1 MTDLPS
7 RDYATDR
14 PSRPVPALSNRRSR
28 SGESVPGRDGFD
40 GEPASDFRRYGRI
53 LRDRWRTVAAVT
65 FITVAGV
72 TIGTFLQTPVYRATG
87 MLEIRQQSAD
97 VASVEALYQPVRV
110 SAQYLETQYGVLRS
124 PALARRVAIDLGLG
138 GQPAAVNGSAPTA
151 AQVAARASV
160 DGAAQQVR
168 RGLII
173 DPILGSSLVRV
184 SFDGTDPETAAQVV
198 NSVFD
203 QYVAM
208 RVEAGRIAEQRLAEQ
223 VDSIRRQLSAAE
235 EGLQRYVEANGL
247 VFVETPTGDSEN
259 LAHERLRHLQQ
270 RLTQAEADRFEKEA
284 LFATVQNQGA
294 GFLDSDVVRSLSGR
308 VADLRGEYAR
318 LSSTFTDD
326 YPRTRQVL
334 DQLREAEALLA
345 RERGRIAA
353 ERRSDYLTAL
363 QHQEML
369 QSAFEEQ
376 KQLLDAL
383 AARSAEARMLRRD
396 VEGHLQL
403 HTLLQQKE
411 KAAGVSAA
419 MAATEVTVVDYAA
432 VPLWPIRPV
441 PQRNFRL
448 ALIVGL
454 FMGVG
459 LAFIREYAS
468 TTIVT
473 VEEVG
478 NITPVPILGMIPS
491 VRQDKRRRQLP
502 RVSGGRLELSPGHDR
517 AVWHRIDTTGAD
529 ALSLAE
535 AFAGLRTSVLF
546 SGADSSVQ
554 TLIISSS
561 QPGEGKTTVSVNLA
575 LSLAR
580 LGKRVLLVD
589 TDLRRPSIH
598 RAFQVSGAMGLA
610 NYLEGRVVLDQI
622 VRRGAEGGI
631 DLIVAGRSDLQPTE
645 LLSSP
650 RLERL
655 LESAREDYDF
665 VILDSPALLINAAD
679 TRILA
684 PHTDGVV
691 LVVRSRTTPRENLVA
706 LIDQT
711 PNVIG
716 LVVND
721 VDTRHL
727 PGYYGEYAACSD

>member
-1 MTDLPS
+1 MDLPE
-7 RDYATDR
+7 D
-14 PSRPVPALSNRRSR
+14 
-28 SGESVPGRDGFD
+28 
-40 GEPASDFRRYGRI
+40 EPTTDFRRYARI
-53 LRDRWRTVAAVT
+53 LRDRWLTVVTAVAV
-65 FITVAGV
+65 TVAGV
-72 TIGTFLQTPVYRATG
+72 GIGTALQTPVYRATG

-97 VASVEALYQPVRV
+97 VASVEALYQPARV
-110 SAQYLETQYGVLRS
+110 SAQYLETQFGVLRS
-124 PALARRVAIDLGLG
+124 PALARRVALDIGVVG
-138 GQPAAVNGSAPTA
+138 SGVAGNGASGYSSPDPTD
-151 AQVAARASV
+151 AARAT
-160 DGAAQQVR
+160 AMVR
-168 RGLII
+168 GGLII
-173 DPILGSSLVRV
+173 DPITGSSLVRV
-184 SFDGTDPETAAQVV
+184 SFDGTDPEMAARVV

-203 QYVAM
+203 QYVGM

-223 VDSIRRQLSAAE
+223 VDSIRSDLSEAEQRLQL
-235 EGLQRYVEANGL
+235 YVEENGL
-247 VFVETPTGDSEN
+247 FFVETSGGGTEN

-270 RLTQAEADRFEKEA
+270 RLTQAEADRFAKES
-284 LFATVQNQGA
+284 LYATVQNEGS
-294 GFLDSDVVRSLSGR
+294 GFLDSDVLRSLQGR
-308 VADLRGEYAR
+308 IAELKGQYAV

-334 DQLREAEALLA
+334 DQLREAESLLTQ
-345 RERGRIAA
+345 ERRRIAG
-353 ERRSDYLTAL
+353 ERRSEYLTAL

-369 QSAFEEQ
+369 QAAFEEQ
-376 KQLLDAL
+376 KNLLDAL
-383 AARSAEARMLRRD
+383 AARSAEARLLRRD
-396 VEGHLQL
+396 VDGHLQL

-419 MAATEVTVVDYAA
+419 LAATEVTVVDYAG
-432 VPLWPIRPV
+432 VPLYPIRPV
-441 PQRNFRL
+441 PQRNLQL

-454 FMGVG
+454 FLGIGV
-459 LAFIREYAS
+459 AFMREYAS
-468 TTIVT
+468 STIVT

-478 NITPVPILGMIPS
+478 RITSVPVLGMIPS
-491 VRQDKRRRQLP
+491 VRRAEHRRQLP
-502 RVSGGRLELSPGHDR
+502 RVSGGRVELSPPAQHQ
-517 AVWHRIDTTGAD
+517 AAWHRIDTTGAD

-546 SGADSSVQ
+546 SGANSPVQ
-554 TLIISSS
+554 TLVVSSS

-598 RAFQVSGAMGLA
+598 RAFQVSGAIGLA

-622 VRRGAEGGI
+622 VRQGADGAI

-655 LESAREDYDF
+655 LASAREEYDF

-706 LIDQT
+706 LMDQT

-727 PGYYGEYAACSD
+727 PAYYGEYAARAD

>member
-1 MTDLPS
+1 
-7 RDYATDR
+7 
-14 PSRPVPALSNRRSR
+14 
-28 SGESVPGRDGFD
+28 
-40 GEPASDFRRYGRI
+40 
-53 LRDRWRTVAAVT
+53 
-65 FITVAGV
+65 
-72 TIGTFLQTPVYRATG
+72 
-87 MLEIRQQSAD
+87 
-97 VASVEALYQPVRV
+97 
-110 SAQYLETQYGVLRS
+110 
-124 PALARRVAIDLGLG
+124 
-138 GQPAAVNGSAPTA
+138 
-151 AQVAARASV
+151 
-160 DGAAQQVR
+160 
-168 RGLII
+168 
-173 DPILGSSLVRV
+173 
-184 SFDGTDPETAAQVV
+184 
-198 NSVFD
+198 
-203 QYVAM
+203 
-208 RVEAGRIAEQRLAEQ
+208 
-223 VDSIRRQLSAAE
+223 
-235 EGLQRYVEANGL
+235 
-247 VFVETPTGDSEN
+247 
-259 LAHERLRHLQQ
+259 
-270 RLTQAEADRFEKEA
+270 
-284 LFATVQNQGA
+284 
-294 GFLDSDVVRSLSGR
+294 
-308 VADLRGEYAR
+308 
-318 LSSTFTDD
+318 
-326 YPRTRQVL
+326 
-334 DQLREAEALLA
+334 
-345 RERGRIAA
+345 
-353 ERRSDYLTAL
+353 
-363 QHQEML
+363 
-369 QSAFEEQ
+369 
-376 KQLLDAL
+376 
-383 AARSAEARMLRRD
+383 
-396 VEGHLQL
+396 
-403 HTLLQQKE
+403 
-411 KAAGVSAA
+411 
-419 MAATEVTVVDYAA
+419 
-432 VPLWPIRPV
+432 
-441 PQRNFRL
+441 
-448 ALIVGL
+448 
-454 FMGVG
+454 
-459 LAFIREYAS
+459 
-468 TTIVT
+468 
-473 VEEVG
+473 
-478 NITPVPILGMIPS
+478 MIPS